1 MAGAAYIGRSPGSET
16 AVGPCHVAPPSEDH
30 ATRAASL
37 FKPALASAQAST
49 MRFVASVPVGA
60 PFAMSTLGTDARSVR
75 APVYPSITHR
85 PESGSTKKHG
95 SVFVNSVLAFDQ
107 CLPPSADLNM
117 ICEPRVGSPL
127 IDGFWNF
134 SANRYATPWLSVR
147 IVHPDDPNPP

>member
-1 MAGAAYIGRSPGSET
+1 MFPQVAGQSVSGHGAGITIDPWASEAARDCWIAGHTAAFRTSIQSPTPESRLAAAASSGRSTGSET

-37 FKPALASAQAST
+37 FKPALAPAQAST
-49 MRFVASVPVGA
+49 MRFVASEPVGA

-95 SVFVNSVLAFDQ
+95 SVFVKS
-107 CLPPSADLNM
+107 
-117 ICEPRVGSPL
+117 
-127 IDGFWNF
+127 
-134 SANRYATPWLSVR
+134 
-147 IVHPDDPNPP
+147 